1 MFILC
6 WMGNYFGGM
15 ISTLLAAYL
24 PDTVFDLI
32 GGVDAAALS
41 EIGSYVGALYLV
53 GWSVGGMTFGYL
65 GDRVGRVRAFAGTFL
80 LYSAF
85 TLAASFVP
93 SWQLLV
99 LCRLVAG
106 FGVGG
111 TMVVSAVLVAEVWPT
126 RTRAVAIGVL
136 AAAFPIGIVSAG
148 AINYLVPG
156 WRTALLI
163 GMVPLALALVAT
175 FVLREPGSERTSAA
189 SASVTASADRYG
201 QLFRSPLLSSFLI
214 GATIFGAMIVGIWA
228 VFSWL
233 PTWAQSLIG
242 LEEEGQQQRGLLMM
256 LLGGG
261 GILGG
266 IVGGFLANGLGRKR
280 SLLIS
285 FAGAFVASFLLLKTN
300 DTFTSIIYAETA
312 FLALFFGI
320 SQGILTA
327 YVPELFPKTVRS
339 TATGICFN
347 AGRLLTSVAVFFIGV
362 LVPVL
367 GGYGNAIFVFS
378 LAYVLGFVAT
388 LFGKETKGVS
398 LQEL

>member
-1 MFILC
+1 
-6 WMGNYFGGM
+6 
-15 ISTLLAAYL
+15 
-24 PDTVFDLI
+24 
-32 GGVDAAALS
+32 
-41 EIGSYVGALYLV
+41 
-53 GWSVGGMTFGYL
+53 
-65 GDRVGRVRAFAGTFL
+65 
-80 LYSAF
+80 
-85 TLAASFVP
+85 
-93 SWQLLV
+93 
-99 LCRLVAG
+99 
-106 FGVGG
+106 
-111 TMVVSAVLVAEVWPT
+111 
-126 RTRAVAIGVL
+126 
-136 AAAFPIGIVSAG
+136 
-148 AINYLVPG
+148 
-156 WRTALLI
+156 
-163 GMVPLALALVAT
+163 
-175 FVLREPGSERTSAA
+175 
-189 SASVTASADRYG
+189 
-201 QLFRSPLLSSFLI
+201 
-214 GATIFGAMIVGIWA
+214 
-228 VFSWL
+228 
-233 PTWAQSLIG
+233 
-242 LEEEGQQQRGLLMM
+242 MM
-256 LLGGG
+256 LLSGG